1 MAPFKKII
9 KKLATEEF
17 NKVNSKSTKQKK
29 HTTDDMPK
37 FILKEG
43 TWRLCEQ
50 GGAAAAFNQLD
61 KGTKGL
67 KPGESVTTTTT
78 GVPKGKEDE
87 AAAGQVSD
95 VAKGGDEAAKPVQL
109 SKQDKVKLWQVMV
122 QKAKKLGKSWKQ
134 LAVSDPTRANV
145 RAALAGKALPFPDA
159 AGGVGATAEPEAAKN
174 PMAAK
179 KAALAKK
186 KEKVAAM
193 KKQKGDEHRKSGKI
207 THEAY
212 AIYKALKGA
221 GTDEA
226 AVMKALSTN
235 LKYGTV
241 RDLYDTYD
249 KVLQQK
255 DDTDSGDLI
264 DWLRDDGM
272 DSVARVVKRKMMKQK
287 QAVKESKIRKISARR
302 TKKKRS

>member
-9 KKLATEEF
+9 KKLVTEEL

-29 HTTDDMPK
+29 HITDDMPK

-43 TWRLCEQ
+43 TWRLQEEEETPLSP
-50 GGAAAAFNQLD
+50 G
-61 KGTKGL
+61 KL
-67 KPGESVTTTTT
+67 KPLD
-78 GVPKGKEDE
+78 PKLSADLPANKPE
-87 AAAGQVSD
+87 AAAP
-95 VAKGGDEAAKPVQL
+95 AKKDPKVGFKLWKALKKAGEPYEVGGAKDKGKARGKGWTVL
-109 SKQDKVKLWQVMV
+109 SKNHPAR
-122 QKAKKLGKSWKQ
+122 KAFLDWKAGKS
-134 LAVSDPTRANV
+134 
-145 RAALAGKALPFPDA
+145 AAA
-159 AGGVGATAEPEAAKN
+159 AEPEAAKD

-207 THEAY
+207 IHQAY
-212 AIYKALKGA
+212 AIYKALKGWN
-221 GTDEA
+221 TDED
-226 AVMKALSTN
+226 AVMKALHPN
-235 LKYGTV
+235 IKFGTV
-241 RDLYDTYD
+241 RDLYKTFD
-249 KVLQQK
+249 KVLKQK

-272 DSVARVVKRKMMKQK
+272 DSVAGVVKGKMMEKTA
-287 QAVKESKIRKISARR
+287 AVKESKIRKISARR